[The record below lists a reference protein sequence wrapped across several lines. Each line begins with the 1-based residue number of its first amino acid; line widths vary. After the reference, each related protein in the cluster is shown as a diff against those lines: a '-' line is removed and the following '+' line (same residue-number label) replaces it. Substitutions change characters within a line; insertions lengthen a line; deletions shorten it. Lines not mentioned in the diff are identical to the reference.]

1 MLDPTLLQAGL
12 LLAAFVSAAEVASR
26 LIRLTRSWLIEV
38 ASAKPE
44 WRSSHKT
51 PTPQGGGLGLV
62 AACLVVTAA
71 GLVIWRAPILPL
83 LPLAAAI
90 LGLTALGFRDD
101 RTPMP
106 WRVKLAIQFACAAL
120 ALLALPPVPEAW
132 RFAGLAHAIIVLSL
146 VGFLN
151 LVNFV
156 DGIDEITA
164 AHAVPALIALALAGL
179 LGWLTPA
186 SGVLAAATA
195 GATAGFWWWN
205 RHPAR
210 IFLGDSG
217 SLPLGLVLG
226 WLAWSLAL
234 SGAPA
239 AALLMLG
246 YPLADG
252 GLTLLRR
259 FVAGARLTQ
268 PHRDHAYQ
276 RAVDTGLPTRRVS
289 AAVALTS
296 FALAVLALTT
306 LLAPHP
312 IIAWGALFVGATWLL
327 VLLTGWLRR
336 P

>member
-1 MLDPTLLQAGL
+1 MPGAAQAPALALLVAFVAAAA
-12 LLAAFVSAAEVASR
+12 LAALLIGLTR
-26 LIRLTRSWLIEV
+26 PWLIRV

-44 WRSSHKT
+44 WRSSHKV
-51 PTPQGGGLGLV
+51 PTPQGAGLGLI
-62 AACLVVTAA
+62 AAALAITGIALA
-71 GLVIWRAPILPL
+71 RAPILPL
-83 LPLAAAI
+83 LPLAAAV
-90 LGLTALGFRDD
+90 LGLTALGFWDD
-101 RTPMP
+101 RRPLP
-106 WRVKLAIQFACAAL
+106 WRLKLALQFACAAL
-120 ALLALPPVPEAW
+120 ALLALPPIPEAW
-132 RFAGLAHAIIVLSL
+132 RFAGLTHAIIAISL

-164 AHAVPALIALALAGL
+164 AHAIPALIALALAALLDGSSGL
-179 LGWLTPA
+179 I
-186 SGVLAAATA
+186 AAATA
-195 GATAGFWWWN
+195 GATTGFWWWN

-217 SLPLGLVLG
+217 SLPVGLILG

-234 SGAPA
+234 NGAPA
-239 AALLMLG
+239 AALLLLG

-259 FVAGARLTQ
+259 FLAGARLTQ

-276 RAVDTGLPTRRVS
+276 HAVDTGLPTRRVS
-289 AAVALTS
+289 AAVALS
-296 FALAVLALTT
+296 SLALAVLALTT
-306 LLAPHP
+306 VLAPHP

-327 VLLTGWLRR
+327 ILLTGWLKR